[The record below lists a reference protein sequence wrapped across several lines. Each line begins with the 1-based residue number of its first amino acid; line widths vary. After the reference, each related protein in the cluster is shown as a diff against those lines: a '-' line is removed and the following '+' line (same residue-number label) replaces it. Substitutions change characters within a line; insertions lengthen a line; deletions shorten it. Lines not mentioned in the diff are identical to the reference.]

1 VVVVLA
7 RDAAHAGDHSSK
19 KKAAASS
26 AKTLKAPSAVSEES
40 SAAARIRAAL
50 ETPTI
55 IEFVETPLADIVEY
69 LKDYHNIEIQLDK
82 KALDDHGVGA
92 DTPITRNLRGI
103 SLKSALA
110 LILRNHNL
118 TTVIDN
124 EVLMI
129 TTNEAAGQRREL
141 AIYNVAGLI
150 KGDSTE
156 QLAEVVRQSLV
167 PSGSGD
173 AETIVTPYRE
183 VLIVQATQENQRR
196 LTELLRQ
203 LHRAL
208 DTPKDGSR

>member
-1 VVVVLA
+1 VVALA
-7 RDAAHAGDHSSK
+7 RDAAHAEDHSSK
-19 KKAAASS
+19 KKAAESS
-26 AKTLKAPSAVSEES
+26 ARTLKAPSAVSEES
-40 SAAARIRAAL
+40 PAAARIRAAL

-69 LKDYHNIEIQLDK
+69 LKDYHKVEIQLDK
-82 KALDDHGVGA
+82 KALDDNGVSS
-92 DTPITRNLRGI
+92 DTPVTRNLRGI

-110 LILRNHNL
+110 LILRNLNL

-129 TTNEAAGQRREL
+129 TTSEAAGQRREL

-156 QLAEVVRQSLV
+156 QLAEVVRQSLI
-167 PSGSGD
+167 PSDPGD

-208 DTPKDGSR
+208 DPPKDGSK